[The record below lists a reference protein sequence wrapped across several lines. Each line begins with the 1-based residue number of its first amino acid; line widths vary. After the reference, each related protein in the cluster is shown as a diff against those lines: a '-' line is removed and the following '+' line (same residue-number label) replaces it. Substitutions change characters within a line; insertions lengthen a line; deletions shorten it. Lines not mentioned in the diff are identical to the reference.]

1 MIKFPKN
8 DSKFRWTSHIKNKMV
23 FYQISEQKI
32 KTIMNKP
39 DRKEEGIAP
48 NTLAVMKRH
57 DTPKKK
63 GEIWVMYATNEAA
76 DKAKFRFGGPKRV
89 MISTW
94 RYPGQSKPGKQ
105 IPIPD
110 DILEEIQKEWLNYA

>member
-8 DSKFRWTSHIKNKMV
+8 DSKFRWTSHIKNKMI
-23 FYQISEQKI
+23 FYQMSEQKI
-32 KTIMNKP
+32 KSIMARP

-48 NTLAVMKRH
+48 DTLAVMKRH

-63 GEIWVMYATNEAA
+63 EEMWVMYATSGE
-76 DKAKFRFGGPKRV
+76 KEGVKPRFGGSKKV

-94 RYPGQSKPGKQ
+94 RYPGKSKPGKL

-110 DILEEIQKEWLNYA
+110 DILEEIQKDWFNM